1 MKVLSVE
8 DLVGEQI
15 ECLRDWERRG
25 EAHRMLDDLRDRV
38 GYDVE
43 ALRAT
48 LPPRSKLREVIES
61 YTHRYEFT
69 TGGGCMAIGIP
80 CVDGSYVQIT
90 DLDGSAIPED
100 ADEVVLVGRYDSEG
114 PLDLTADRPV
124 GEEGC
129 IEVSVEELE
138 ALIDEVC
145 SDGLRERVGD
155 RARGV
160 GR

>member
-1 MKVLSVE
+1 MKVLGIE
-8 DLVGEQI
+8 DLTSEQRA
-15 ECLRDWERRG
+15 CLHDRERRG

-43 ALRAT
+43 TLRAG
-48 LPPRSKLREVIES
+48 LPPWSKLREVIES
-61 YTHRYEFT
+61 YSHRYEFT

-80 CVDGSYVQIT
+80 CADGSYVQIT

-100 ADEVVLVGRYDSEG
+100 TAEAVLVGRYDSEG
-114 PLDLTADRPV
+114 PLDLSADRPV

-138 ALIDEVC
+138 ALIDEVFAD
-145 SDGLRERVGD
+145 SL
-155 RARGV
+155 RARAQERACEV